1 MHAYPLRLDR
11 AARGPILLLTA
22 SGNVGEPLALERLC
36 RALHAAPIT
45 EPLIVDLRRIA
56 GLHVDG
62 VLALVDHVHW
72 RAARSRVGLVLPAN
86 DLAASQRLAQL
97 CAAAAIIG
105 HHPDHVHRVLARGVT
120 PVSTLLTSRSA

>member
-86 DLAASQRLAQL
+86 DLAASRKWRQRSGAV
-97 CAAAAIIG
+97 AA
-105 HHPDHVHRVLARGVT
+105 
-120 PVSTLLTSRSA
+120 S